1 MTDFLLED
9 RLLYLKSDQSTLV
22 KFLLL
27 SDREIVN
34 PLEFYVLTSN
44 TRRIALLLTGAS
56 DSLVTYYFCLRRDLK
71 LLVSLIILII
81 IIITIYKES
90 KHEWFGYCLRWDL
103 HYQVVSFIDYFS
115 NHHHHPTKRVCI
127 NGLAIVWGE
136 TFTFKLLVSLIIQIF
151 IIIMVLQREYV
162 WMAWGRTSI
171 FKMLDAF
178 IVLVI
183 FIIVIVLR
191 REYVWMSWLLSAA
204 CKTCF
209 KSPQRSPSTSVVTV
223 ATWWSSSWLW
233 IQWWWWWYIYYD
245 EVSVCLCVTKN
256 HHFLSAKAGW
266 RRRKAWRLL
275 GLTLPLA

>member
-1 MTDFLLED
+1 MVTSGRIVHKICLCHLLRAGEQLERWSKFARRAVL
-9 RLLYLKSDQSTLV
+9 RLLRETKLGKILAILMWHEYSHASNTPHKS
-22 KFLLL
+22 LLL
-27 SDREIVN
+27 
-34 PLEFYVLTSN
+34 L
-44 TRRIALLLTGAS
+44 
-56 DSLVTYYFCLRRDLK
+56 
-71 LLVSLIILII
+71 
-81 IIITIYKES
+81 
-90 KHEWFGYCLRWDL
+90 
-103 HYQVVSFIDYFS
+103 
-115 NHHHHPTKRVCI
+115 RVCI

-223 ATWWSSSWLW
+223 ATWWSSSWL
-233 IQWWWWWYIYYD
+233 
-245 EVSVCLCVTKN
+245 
-256 HHFLSAKAGW
+256 
-266 RRRKAWRLL
+266 
-275 GLTLPLA
+275 